1 MKENNCLNC
10 ENFAFWDGDY
20 CCLAKFVILDE
31 GDENNDFTEDILRTM
46 KTEDECVDYKK
57 SYDESIKYKEYKKR
71 FKKLLDKE
79 YNKKRF
85 KKLLE
90 KK

>member
-46 KTEDECVDYKK
+46 KTEDE
-57 SYDESIKYKEYKKR
+57 
-71 FKKLLDKE
+71 
-79 YNKKRF
+79 
-85 KKLLE
+85 
-90 KK
+90 